1 VAPVLQEVGELDGSF
16 SNFIIHHVHMSANNS
31 AHICAKLACTLMGRG
46 SWLDFD
52 CIPDFPVTSL
62 QADHSG
68 IFCIFH
74 FELPMT

>member
-1 VAPVLQEVGELDGSF
+1 MVVLVLLL
-16 SNFIIHHVHMSANNS
+16 FIMFTCQQTIGLIY
-31 AHICAKLACTLMGRG
+31 ICAKLACTLMGRG